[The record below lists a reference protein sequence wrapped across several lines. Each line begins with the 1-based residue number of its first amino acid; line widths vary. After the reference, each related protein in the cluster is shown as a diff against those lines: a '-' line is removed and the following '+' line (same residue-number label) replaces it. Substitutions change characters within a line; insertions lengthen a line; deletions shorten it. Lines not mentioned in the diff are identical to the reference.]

1 MNALLLAAGFGE
13 RLSPLTKDWPKC
25 LMPINGIPLLELWIS
40 DLFKL
45 GANKIYINTHYL
57 SDEVEEF
64 LSRDRFRNKVKI
76 VNEEKL
82 LGTAGTIKSLSK
94 NFLDFPTLVIH
105 ADNFCGMDLLDFV
118 DLHQEKRPKVCKFS
132 MMTFDTQTPQSCG
145 VLKLDENS
153 IVREFYEKPQKP
165 ISNRANGAVY
175 LLEPSIVEWLAQRE
189 ISDFSTEVIP
199 SFMGKIFAINNS
211 KFHIDIGSFEGL
223 KKAQFLPPKKLF
235 WETKDEWLCN
245 FASNPI
251 HNSIKALKAS
261 KNE

>member
-1 MNALLLAAGFGE
+1 M
-13 RLSPLTKDWPKC
+13 
-25 LMPINGIPLLELWIS
+25 
-40 DLFKL
+40 
-45 GANKIYINTHYL
+45 
-57 SDEVEEF
+57 F

-76 VNEEKL
+76 VKEEKL

-94 NFLDFPTLVIH
+94 NLLDCPTLVIH
-105 ADNFCGMDLLDFV
+105 ADNFCGMDLVDFV

-145 VLKLDENS
+145 VLKLDEKS

-165 ISNRANGAVY
+165 ISNCANGAVY

-223 KKAQFLPPKKLF
+223 KKAQCLPPKKLF